1 MMSRWLAKVGILA
14 GLCCAASPLLA
25 ADELAQGQILVADRK
40 LRDPHFAGSVVVLIT
55 YDDEGAVGL
64 ILNRKTETP
73 VTKILGSVKEAE
85 GRKDL
90 AFEGGPVETQSI
102 LALTRSREKLN
113 GMQHLFGDVYA
124 ILSEGPLKKTLA
136 TGVGSNLLRFYMGY
150 AGWGPGQL
158 DAEVDAGAWHIVKGD
173 ANAVF
178 DPDPDSLWERL
189 NRQSSMSLASVHDRG
204 AQPALRSLMPSS
216 SMPAISRP

>member
-1 MMSRWLAKVGILA
+1 MMSRWLAKAGILA
-14 GLCCAASPLLA
+14 GLWCAALPLLA
-25 ADELAQGQILVADRK
+25 ADELAGGQILVADRK

-73 VTKILGSVKEAE
+73 ITKILGRVKEAE
-85 GRKDL
+85 GRQDL
-90 AFEGGPVETQSI
+90 AFEGGPVDTQSI
-102 LALTRSREKLN
+102 LALTRSREKAT

-136 TGVGSNLLRFYMGY
+136 TGVGSNLLRFYLGY
-150 AGWGPGQL
+150 AGCGPGQL

-189 NRQSSMSLASVHDRG
+189 LRQSSLSFASVQHRG
-204 AQPALRSLMPSS
+204 ADDRK
-216 SMPAISRP
+216 

>member
-1 MMSRWLAKVGILA
+1 MMSRWLAKAGILA
-14 GLCCAASPLLA
+14 GLWCAASPLLP
-25 ADELAQGQILVADRK
+25 ADELAEGQILVADRK
-40 LRDPHFAGSVVVLIT
+40 LRDPHFAGSVVILIT

-73 VTKILGSVKEAE
+73 VTKILGRVKEAE

-90 AFEGGPVETQSI
+90 AFEGGPVETESI
-102 LALTRSREKLN
+102 LALTRSREKLT

-124 ILSEGPLKKTLA
+124 ILSEGPLKRTLA
-136 TGVGSNLLRFYMGY
+136 TGVGSNLLRFYLGY

-189 NRQSSMSLASVHDRG
+189 NRQSSLSVASL
-204 AQPALRSLMPSS
+204 
-216 SMPAISRP
+216 RPGR

>member
-1 MMSRWLAKVGILA
+1 MMSRLLAHVGFFA
-14 GLCCAASPLLA
+14 GLWCASLPLVA
-25 ADELAQGQILVADRK
+25 ADELAAGQILVADRK
-40 LRDPHFAGSVVVLIT
+40 LRDPHFDGTVVVLIT
-55 YDDEGAVGL
+55 YDEEGAVGL

-73 VTKILGSVKEAE
+73 VTKILGRVKEAQ

-102 LALTRSREKLN
+102 LALTRSREKLS
-113 GMQHLFGDVYA
+113 GSQHLFGDVYA
-124 ILSEGPLKKTLA
+124 ILTEGPLKETLA

-158 DAEVDAGAWHIVKGD
+158 DAEVDAGAWHILKGD

-178 DPDPDSLWERL
+178 DPNPDSLWERL
-189 NRQSSMSLASVHDRG
+189 IRQSSLSVARTIDLNG
-204 AQPALRSLMPSS
+204 ARRQATQPDGLPH
-216 SMPAISRP
+216 

>member
-14 GLCCAASPLLA
+14 GLCCAAVPLLA

-40 LRDPHFAGSVVVLIT
+40 LRDPHFAGSVVILIT

-73 VTKILGSVKEAE
+73 ISKILGSVKEAE

-90 AFEGGPVETQSI
+90 AFEGGPVETESI
-102 LALTRSREKLN
+102 LALTRSREKLT
-113 GMQHLFGDVYA
+113 GMQRLFGDVYA
-124 ILSEGPLKKTLA
+124 ILSEGPLQKTLA
-136 TGVGSNLLRFYMGY
+136 TGVGSNLLRFYLGY
-150 AGWGPGQL
+150 AGWRPGQL
-158 DAEVDAGAWHIVKGD
+158 DTEVDAGAWHIVKGD

-189 NRQSSMSLASVHDRG
+189 LRQSSLSFASL
-204 AQPALRSLMPSS
+204 
-216 SMPAISRP
+216 RPVR